1 VRQIHTSL
9 LGANHDG
16 FLFLRNVLGKFVPVF
31 CPYKDSK
38 APTWRKTPDVAH
50 MAKLWKLHFKLNRK
64 TGSIHTPIQQSLMF
78 LQSLKDPS
86 LSANVTSVR
95 GQIQL
100 FTESIDAFDDSPVD
114 LPTNLTIDGITTTLT
129 AFPSPI
135 ETSISFATANR
146 YTIFDSDSDDDEF
159 IEHHDFFSNATTFSR
174 SNNRSGQGSSRK
186 PKTSHKEDKKET
198 AKDIV
203 CRGCHKKGHKEVD
216 CRELAKWLIIS
227 GAVKKLKDSVR
238 TQVLENYHR
247 HYSSEP
253 PSKRISK
260 SSVDQLRA
268 FCSEYNTTPTQV
280 VMHYDWKGYIGA
292 DLTEDDEGFE
302 TAAEGEEESN

>member
-1 VRQIHTSL
+1 MHVGLAFPGSGEVNYLPMSETFFNLLEKLLPLDDPTVRQIHTSL

-16 FLFLRNVLGKFVPVF
+16 LLFLRNVLGKFVPVF

-146 YTIFDSDSDDDEF
+146 YTIFDSDSDDDES

-186 PKTSHKEDKKET
+186 PKTSRTKKT
-198 AKDIV
+198 RRKLPKISSAVDVTRRAIKRLIV
-203 CRGCHKKGHKEVD
+203 VS
-216 CRELAKWLIIS
+216 WQS
-227 GAVKKLKDSVR
+227 GLSF
-238 TQVLENYHR
+238 
-247 HYSSEP
+247 
-253 PSKRISK
+253 
-260 SSVDQLRA
+260 RA
-268 FCSEYNTTPTQV
+268 
-280 VMHYDWKGYIGA
+280 
-292 DLTEDDEGFE
+292 L
-302 TAAEGEEESN
+302 